1 MSCTIEGCSNPLY
14 VKKRGLCLAH
24 YLRWYKYGDPE
35 FFPEP
40 RRGSDAPSYKHGA
53 WGKPVFGIWKHMISR
68 CYNPANQSYQRYG
81 ARGIKVCE
89 RWRDDYF
96 AFEADMGPRPEGMS
110 IDRIDND
117 RGYEPGNC
125 RWATDETQ
133 GRNRRCVKL
142 TKEKADEM
150 RDLPRRA
157 KNGRG
162 PGYSKAEIA
171 EMYGVSVA
179 TVKKVL
185 SGDYWK

>member
-1 MSCTIEGCSNPLY
+1 M
-14 VKKRGLCLAH
+14 
-24 YLRWYKYGDPE
+24 
-35 FFPEP
+35 
-40 RRGSDAPSYKHGA
+40 
-53 WGKPVFGIWKHMISR
+53 
-68 CYNPANQSYQRYG
+68 
-81 ARGIKVCE
+81 
-89 RWRDDYF
+89 
-96 AFEADMGPRPEGMS
+96 
-110 IDRIDND
+110 
-117 RGYEPGNC
+117 
-125 RWATDETQ
+125 
-133 GRNRRCVKL
+133 KL